1 MTKNYDPAAWKAQK
15 DDQMKQAQEAVLQIA
30 ENFHRDPSQIAEIL
44 AFQSRFH
51 SYSIRNSMLIYA
63 SNPHATFTASFAHF
77 KSMGWSVQK
86 GQKGTQIL
94 VPARVTYIQDGEKW
108 VQLSKASKRLQAEY
122 HEGKIPHR
130 SALRFKIGCVFDIS
144 QTDCPPEQYPKIFAM
159 GHSSED
165 HKAAYKGLVEWSAD
179 KLKCPVSVKDI
190 HSISLRG
197 FYSPLK
203 NTITLSDKLN
213 DTQLFSTCLHE
224 VAHAILHNSPDAMAK
239 PTAQIEFE
247 ADALSVM
254 LETHAGIELTEA
266 RKGHLA
272 DNYREMV
279 SALPD
284 EAKVDEILQ
293 PVAEIYKN
301 MVGEIE
307 AAITKY
313 VNEQNVVVGENVPP
327 VAEKTISQTV
337 ADEIISPEVILER
350 MTYSKMESFVPAVM
364 DGTYDTEIFESGV
377 DEISITRTAD
387 RLTLARYDFIGDRIC
402 YNPRIEFA
410 MDDEL
415 HTLRPLSYE
424 NTEQQTKIEV
434 TDNAVRTQLDLYV
447 HSELFPTMQGF
458 VPCEAKAD
466 GQRIDLYPDGSPIG
480 ERAAVSILEME

>member
-1 MTKNYDPAAWKAQK
+1 MTKNYDPAAWKTQK
-15 DDQMKQAQEAVLQIA
+15 DDQLKQAQEAVLQIA
-30 ENFHRDPSQIAEIL
+30 ENFHRDPTQIAEML

-94 VPARVTYIQDGEKW
+94 VPARVTYIQDGGKW

-122 HEGKIPHR
+122 HEGKIPHK
-130 SALRFKIGCVFDIS
+130 SVLRFKVGYVFDIS
-144 QTDCPPEQYPKIFAM
+144 QTDCPPEQYPKIFSM
-159 GHSSED
+159 GQSSED

-224 VAHAILHNSPDAMAK
+224 VTHAILHNSPDAMAK

-313 VNEQNVVVGENVPP
+313 MDSQDVSLSENIPAEHEEAPVTAEGFADGERSSLWQLENENYITMERI
-327 VAEKTISQTV
+327 A
-337 ADEIISPEVILER
+337 PEVFSG
-350 MTYSKMESFVPAVM
+350 TYSNVRYEC
-364 DGTYDTEIFESGV
+364 EV
-377 DEISITRTAD
+377 DELMVAKAGNTLVVSLYD
-387 RLTLARYDFIGDRIC
+387 RLEADPFYS
-402 YNPRIEFA
+402 PRIEFEV
-410 MDDEL
+410 DDANKTL
-415 HTLRPLSYE
+415 HPVSYE
-424 NTEQQTKIEV
+424 QTEPRVMYSV
-434 TDNAVRTQLDLYV
+434 TNIDLARQLGEYCKNN
-447 HSELFPTMQGF
+447 LFPYLQNGYTP
-458 VPCEAKAD
+458 VEAVQD
-466 GQRIDLYPDGSPIG
+466 GQSISLRSDVPQIEAAPIM
-480 ERAAVSILEME
+480 EM